1 MTADALYRRLRALIG
16 QRFDYLGEIWILVEV
31 LSDDD
36 SVVLRRCANCGP
48 RPVQRNAYGMPNRR
62 AEDTLTLRISD
73 RSGEAYS
80 EDILVL
86 LEGRQ
91 AKGSD

>member
-1 MTADALYRRLRALIG
+1 MTADTLHHKLQVLIG
-16 QRFDYLGEIWILVEV
+16 DAFDYLGEVWTLIEV
-31 LSDDD
+31 LSDVD
-36 SVVLRRCANCGP
+36 SVVLRRCKDCEP
-48 RPVQRNAYGMPNRR
+48 SSLQQNAYGMPNRR

-86 LEGRQ
+86 LEGRR
-91 AKGSD
+91 AKGSA

>member
-1 MTADALYRRLRALIG
+1 MTADTLHRKLQVLIG
-16 QRFDYLGEIWILVEV
+16 DAFDYLGEVWVLIEV
-31 LSDDD
+31 LGDVD
-36 SVVLRRCANCGP
+36 SVVLRRCKDCEPGAL
-48 RPVQRNAYGMPNRR
+48 QRNAYGMPNRR
-62 AEDTLTLRISD
+62 AEDTLTMRISD

-91 AKGSD
+91 SKGSA